1 MFTLAIIGNGSEVW
15 EVCVCMCVRVCV
27 CLCLYLTSK
36 PQEKCNQNIMESFN
50 KVVSTFLSCNCSL
63 LVMVCFPNINPLFL
77 YVITYCE
84 FTLPQRDSLSHL
96 PSYCKSVYLAVDV
109 LSHRSLPCCSQM
121 NMQPIK
127 NDWLPFGNYADTE
140 MLN

>member
-50 KVVSTFLSCNCSL
+50 KMVSTF
-63 LVMVCFPNINPLFL
+63 FFL
-77 YVITYCE
+77 
-84 FTLPQRDSLSHL
+84 
-96 PSYCKSVYLAVDV
+96 
-109 LSHRSLPCCSQM
+109 
-121 NMQPIK
+121 
-127 NDWLPFGNYADTE
+127 
-140 MLN
+140 